1 MNLICHHTNTLHPQP
16 QPPPRT
22 RLHPRAGEKS
32 GADNHRV
39 LVIKCIVCNGPST
52 RSRRY
57 SLLVSQGRRACFSV
71 SSLSLSLVFH
81 RAYTCFQEFF
91 NIFMLELSLV
101 HLLANC
107 LESLFFFVSP
117 LMLFHPS
124 THTHGETNVG
134 ARAHIR
140 GQSVPHALS
149 SPQSADSLFGLQD
162 VVGTPGAALCGLT
175 LNYKTIS
182 QKAFELLLLP
192 LCHLTVLPLM
202 LGRKTCSWSFQTL
215 VVPECRQ

>member
-1 MNLICHHTNTLHPQP
+1 
-16 QPPPRT
+16 
-22 RLHPRAGEKS
+22 
-32 GADNHRV
+32 
-39 LVIKCIVCNGPST
+39 
-52 RSRRY
+52 
-57 SLLVSQGRRACFSV
+57 
-71 SSLSLSLVFH
+71 
-81 RAYTCFQEFF
+81 
-91 NIFMLELSLV
+91 MLELSLV
-101 HLLANC
+101 HLHANC

-192 LCHLTVLPLM
+192 LSPDCTPPDVREENLFVELPDFGCTRVSSIIDDMAAGDNHAAPL
-202 LGRKTCSWSFQTL
+202 CW
-215 VVPECRQ
+215 